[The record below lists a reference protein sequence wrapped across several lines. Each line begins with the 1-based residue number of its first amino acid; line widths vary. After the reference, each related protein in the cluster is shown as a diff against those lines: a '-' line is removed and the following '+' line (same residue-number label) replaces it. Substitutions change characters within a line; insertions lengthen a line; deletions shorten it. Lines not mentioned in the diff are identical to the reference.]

1 MELAR
6 ILKKDNLLPRD
17 LHEKLLDTANPAPL
31 RLIAAEALLAEGKHT
46 AAVAALKEVARLP
59 NREIALATAEIVQ
72 RRLGMDLGLSL
83 GQPLPPVQSRQAA
96 DVTRRVMTWATQ
108 SEVADQVSR
117 TESI

>member
-6 ILKKDNLLPRD
+6 LLRKDNLLPRD

-46 AAVAALKEVARLP
+46 AAVAALREVARLP

-72 RRLGMDLGLSL
+72 RRLGTDLGLAL
-83 GQPLPPVQSRQAA
+83 GQPLPAVQSRQAA
-96 DVTRRVMTWATQ
+96 DVTRRVMTWAQ
-108 SEVADQVSR
+108 SEHPEHVSR
-117 TESI
+117 TEPI